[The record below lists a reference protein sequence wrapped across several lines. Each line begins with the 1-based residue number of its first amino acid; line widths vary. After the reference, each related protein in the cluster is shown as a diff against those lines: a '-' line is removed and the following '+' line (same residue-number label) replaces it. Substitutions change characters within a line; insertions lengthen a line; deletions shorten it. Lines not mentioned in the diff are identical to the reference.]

1 MTSPKDPTLA
11 ARLLAGAAEARARE
25 GVTSLRVGD
34 RDQGI
39 ALLMLAR
46 DTLDRACIAAT
57 TPEVGAAMCEAAGVP
72 LPKGAV

>member
-1 MTSPKDPTLA
+1 
-11 ARLLAGAAEARARE
+11 
-25 GVTSLRVGD
+25 VTSLRVGD